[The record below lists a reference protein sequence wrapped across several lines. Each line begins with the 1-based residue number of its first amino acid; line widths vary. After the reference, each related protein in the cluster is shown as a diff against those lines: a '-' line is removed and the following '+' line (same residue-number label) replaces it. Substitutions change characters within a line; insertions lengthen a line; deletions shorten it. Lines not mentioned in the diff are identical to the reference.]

1 MSRGLAERRAAWR
14 RGRWAESAA
23 VWRLRLAGY
32 RILARDYRTPMGEV
46 DVIARRG
53 GVLAAVEV
61 KARSDLRLA
70 AEAVTPRQRRR
81 IRRAVDHFVSRHP
94 PLATLAVR
102 FDLMLV
108 APGAWP
114 RHIAGAWQPD

>member
-1 MSRGLAERRAAWR
+1 LSRDTAERRAAWR
-14 RGRWAESAA
+14 RGRWAEAAA
-23 VWRLRLAGY
+23 VWRLRLVGY
-32 RILARDYRTPMGEV
+32 RILARDYRTPMGEI

-53 GVLAAVEV
+53 NILAAVEV
-61 KARSDLRLA
+61 KARGDLRLA

-81 IRRAVDHFVSRHP
+81 ISRALDHFLTHNP
-94 PLATLAVR
+94 PLAALAVR

>member
-1 MSRGLAERRAAWR
+1 
-14 RGRWAESAA
+14 
-23 VWRLRLAGY
+23 VWRLRLVGY
-32 RILARDYRTPMGEV
+32 RILARDYRTPMGEI

-53 GVLAAVEV
+53 NILAAVEV
-61 KARSDLRLA
+61 KARGDLRLA

-81 IRRAVDHFVSRHP
+81 IRRALDHFLTHNP
-94 PLATLAVR
+94 PLAALAVR